1 MKKLTLRRLA
11 TALLLLSFALPA
23 SAQDT
28 ARDWRTLAASLAPG
42 ARVELDL
49 ADGTH
54 VEGTLLAQEEGR
66 FVFSPKTRIPVAPW
80 RVEYSE
86 IRSLDVKHAREGMRP
101 GNKVLLGVGIGVGT
115 FLLLAAILVAAGYD

>member
-1 MKKLTLRRLA
+1 MKMHTHTRLA
-11 TALLLLSFALPA
+11 AALLLLSFAMPA

-28 ARDWRTLAASLAPG
+28 ARDWAALAASLVPG

-54 VEGTLLAQEEGR
+54 VDGTVLAQEEGG
-66 FVFSPKTRIPVAPW
+66 FVFNPKTRIPVAPW

-115 FLLLAAILVAAGYD
+115 FLLLA